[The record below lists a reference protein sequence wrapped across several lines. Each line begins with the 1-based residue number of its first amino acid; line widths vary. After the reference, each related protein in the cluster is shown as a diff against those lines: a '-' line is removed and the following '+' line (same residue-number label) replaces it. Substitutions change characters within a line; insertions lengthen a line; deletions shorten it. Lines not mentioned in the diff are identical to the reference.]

1 MPRVTITVPEKNAQP
16 YRFQLDRQLVTLG
29 RGSESDIVIESGS
42 VSVKH
47 AQMLRV
53 DGGYELRDVGS
64 TNGIKLDGER
74 HDVIPLRHGM
84 TVKLGD
90 VAFDFQ
96 LTDDEREALKR
107 EKPMSD
113 SPIIKERPVPTRSG
127 QLEARPQLPPAPPR
141 QAAAVATPVNR
152 PPARPPLNTG
162 SSGGGFVMVMV
173 FIILAASAFF
183 AGLAIR
189 HQKET
194 GTPLID
200 AIGKRSDPPPAP
212 DPAPAATPDAE

>member
-1 MPRVTITVPEKNAQP
+1 MPRVTITVPERNAQP

-29 RGSESDIVIESGS
+29 RGSENDIVIESGS

-53 DGGYELRDVGS
+53 DGGYELRDAGS
-64 TNGIKLDGER
+64 TNGIKLDGDRTE
-74 HDVIPLRHGM
+74 VISLRHGM

-96 LTDDEREALKR
+96 LTDEEREALKR

-127 QLEARPQLPPAPPR
+127 QLEARPPLPPAPPR
-141 QAAAVATPVNR
+141 QAAAATGSR
-152 PPARPPLNTG
+152 PPVRPSLNTG
-162 SSGGGFVMVMV
+162 SSGGGFVMAMV

-189 HQKET
+189 HQKDT
-194 GTPLID
+194 GTPLLD
-200 AIGKRSDPPPAP
+200 AMSGRSATPPAT
-212 DPAPAATPDAE
+212 APGIPESAPEAE